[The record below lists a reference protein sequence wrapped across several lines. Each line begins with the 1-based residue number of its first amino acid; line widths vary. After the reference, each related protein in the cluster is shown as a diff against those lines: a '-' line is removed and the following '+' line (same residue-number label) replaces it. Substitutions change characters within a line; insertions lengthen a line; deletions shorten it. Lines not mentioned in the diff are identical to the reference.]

1 MPTTSVSLGFCHH
14 WPHVFLVIASEIRK
28 SQFDFFFA
36 LCDVCCVCVC
46 ARVFVFINFPSILVE
61 WIKKENWL
69 DEVGTSKDMCSE
81 SELIFGSQYEH
92 QLFVGCAP
100 EVFSFNRFCT
110 LHPKE
115 LLFHERCVPNQLQYF
130 FFLGQQIVTFMGT
143 LKYLQYNPTISYTFV
158 NCNILTTS
166 NHPCHPSMSRS
177 CPHPKAQVS

>member
-1 MPTTSVSLGFCHH
+1 MIS
-14 WPHVFLVIASEIRK
+14 FL
-28 SQFDFFFA
+28 
-36 LCDVCCVCVC
+36 LCVMCVVCVC
-46 ARVFVFINFPSILVE
+46 LCACICVHQLPQHTGGMDQER
-61 WIKKENWL
+61 NWL